1 MVALF
6 LLAGCTVTAKP
17 VANNDIPTETLA
29 VPPAPPTVGMAE
41 LCSDLDVVDATL
53 VAFSA
58 DVSKAIVPGGG
69 LADVT
74 EAQRLAG
81 VVVEQGT
88 ALLPDAPEDIR
99 TELSTVITAT
109 QEAVGHLATPD
120 TAGLLAASEV
130 MFRDDVVAA
139 RDAISAYPP
148 CG

>member
-1 MVALF
+1 MRIPAVVAALF

-17 VANNDIPTETLA
+17 VANTDIPTETLA
-29 VPPAPPTVGMAE
+29 VPPAAPTVGLAE

-53 VAFSA
+53 VVFSENIGKA
-58 DVSKAIVPGGG
+58 DVA
-69 LADVT
+69 
-74 EAQRLAG
+74 EAQGVAG

-99 TELSTVITAT
+99 TELSTVIAAT

-120 TAGLLAASEV
+120 GLDAASEV
-130 MFRDDVVAA
+130 MSRDDVVAA
-139 RDAISAYPP
+139 REAISAYPP